1 MAPVRG
7 DKVLITK
14 GPNTGKRGTYDSSA
28 GFVSCYVI
36 LEGKTE
42 KQLFRRGSVE
52 VIPPSTNQTNT
63 RHHNHTNLDDEA
75 TLRALIEKTRRL
87 RIDVENIEQD
97 LTLLLENRR
106 ASS

>member
-42 KQLFRRGSVE
+42 KQLFSNRFVFKNDACRGGVIPYIFLSHQYVE
-52 VIPPSTNQTNT
+52 VRACT
-63 RHHNHTNLDDEA
+63 R
-75 TLRALIEKTRRL
+75 I
-87 RIDVENIEQD
+87 
-97 LTLLLENRR
+97 
-106 ASS
+106 